1 VASPI
6 NALEINTSGSTTLS
20 AITIT
25 DGSATASIKLTANGI
40 ILDTNGQYL
49 ELGSN
54 VGLRFRSGVI
64 TGLTSINV
72 SQITGTLVT
81 EDQPNIKTIG
91 SLNYLQSDRIGVGIT
106 QDEYYRLKLFDP
118 NGKMI
123 TMSDGSNVLTMAVTN
138 GNYTINTSTN
148 NLALGSLVNLVLNGG
163 TIIGLDTLTTNDVNA
178 TNLGGTIITPYQP
191 YITSI
196 GTLSSLDVTGPLSA
210 TSANLGSAH
219 VTGGLTVDGPLTLNT
234 PLSFNNLSSST
245 GTFTSGAPATSTTD
259 GGTLTVIGGAAFSAN
274 VYVGTSLTLGGTTV
288 TGSDLEPI
296 LGSTPGI
303 VTPNVF
309 LSTGPDKKI
318 SGFAILGATTL
329 TGTLSTAYQPAI
341 TNVGTLTG
349 LNVNGYVGV
358 GTTSPMKQMEINS
371 VTGDCLRMSYNK
383 ASSPDAYM
391 DIAVNSTGNATIAAS
406 GGKVNFS
413 SAITG
418 TQMSLGATTNNT
430 MPLELGFTPFTM
442 TAPYSF
448 NTSTNSHGTL
458 NPATSGY
465 ISYNYSIRAL
475 GRILCTQSLD
485 VTSDRRTKK
494 NISNLEEEW
503 CSSFIEKT
511 RPVSF
516 NWINGDQHKSF
527 GYIAQELMQVGFH
540 ELVNI
545 MPDDTAKEEIDEDGF
560 ISPEG
565 AKFTVTYEH
574 VIPILAMNQKRL
586 MRENA
591 ELRAK
596 LDAILGMLQTR

>member
-1 VASPI
+1 
-6 NALEINTSGSTTLS
+6 
-20 AITIT
+20 
-25 DGSATASIKLTANGI
+25 
-40 ILDTNGQYL
+40 
-49 ELGSN
+49 
-54 VGLRFRSGVI
+54 
-64 TGLTSINV
+64 
-72 SQITGTLVT
+72 
-81 EDQPNIKTIG
+81 
-91 SLNYLQSDRIGVGIT
+91 
-106 QDEYYRLKLFDP
+106 
-118 NGKMI
+118 
-123 TMSDGSNVLTMAVTN
+123 
-138 GNYTINTSTN
+138 
-148 NLALGSLVNLVLNGG
+148 
-163 TIIGLDTLTTNDVNA
+163 
-178 TNLGGTIITPYQP
+178 
-191 YITSI
+191 
-196 GTLSSLDVTGPLSA
+196 
-210 TSANLGSAH
+210 
-219 VTGGLTVDGPLTLNT
+219 LNT
-234 PLSFNNLSSST
+234 PLSFNDLSSST
-245 GTFTSGAPATSTTD
+245 GTFTSGAVATSTTD
-259 GGTLTVIGGAAFSAN
+259 GGALTVTGGAAFSAN
-274 VYVGTSLTLGGTTV
+274 VYIGTSLTLGGTTV
-288 TGSDLEPI
+288 TGSDLAQT

-309 LSTGPDKKI
+309 ISTGPDKNI
-318 SGFAILGATTL
+318 SGFETLSATTL
-329 TGTLSTAYQPAI
+329 SGSLSTGYQPAI
-341 TNVGTLTG
+341 TNVGTLAG

-383 ASSPDAYM
+383 ASSPGSYM
-391 DIAVNSTGNATIAAS
+391 DISVNSTGQATIAAS
-406 GGKVNFS
+406 GGRVIFG
-413 SAITG
+413 SAIAG
-418 TQMSLGATTNNT
+418 MQMTLGATTNNT

-465 ISYNYSIRAL
+465 VSYNYSIRAL

-527 GYIAQELMQVGFH
+527 GYIAQELMQAGFH

-545 MPDDTAKEEIDEDGF
+545 MPDDTAKEEIDDDGF